1 MSCRPNIFVGHHAAI
16 SGCFSVIM
24 MIAAL
29 VSTPVDAAPVAVRFS
44 EGVTHGFLVVR
55 SLGGEILGQGEITQ
69 VVKEDD
75 LVESQLVFRFKDG
88 SLHDEKVAFSQQRV
102 FTMISYR
109 LVQRGPSFPEQID
122 ISVDRG
128 TAEYTVRSQAGQ
140 DGKEEVLAGQ
150 VDLPK
155 DVYNGMLIVVSKNLE
170 KDADETVNVLAFT
183 PKPQIVAVKLRSVDE
198 QPAQI
203 GEVSRKVTQ
212 YAFIP
217 QLGTIRE
224 FFGKAIGKLP
234 PEFHY
239 NCWLMI
245 EAPPS
250 FVQFEGPLQLMAQ
263 IVRIGLVSPR
273 MPAQPEDEKI
283 SSR

>member
-1 MSCRPNIFVGHHAAI
+1 MSCRPNIFVGHRAI
-16 SGCFSVIM
+16 GGCVAVLM
-24 MIAAL
+24 VVAAL
-29 VSTPVDAAPVAVRFS
+29 VSTPVNAAPVAVRFS
-44 EGVTHGFLVVR
+44 EGVTHGFLLVR
-55 SLGGEILGQGEITQ
+55 SLGGEILGQGEVTQ
-69 VVKEDD
+69 VVKEGD

-140 DGKEEVLAGQ
+140 DGKEEVLSGQ

-155 DVYNGMLIVVSKNLE
+155 DVYNGMLIIVSKNLE

-203 GEVSRKVTQ
+203 GEVSRKATQ
-212 YAFIP
+212 YAFTP

-234 PEFHY
+234 AEFHY

-245 EAPPS
+245 ETPPS

-263 IVRIGLVSPR
+263 IVRIELVSPR
-273 MPAQPEDEKI
+273 LRAEPKEKTI
-283 SSR
+283 SSK